1 MQSLFWGD
9 PFSEQSLICSSHF
22 FQNTYFLR
30 IGGSLGQ
37 VLFEKL
43 TFLAEKLFRI
53 NKFSV
58 ELLFRTRYF
67 RAALTF
73 AEELLFQKANFR
85 KSNIPH
91 CLLFQNSY
99 FLIVATFLKELTF
112 LKDFT
117 FHSNYFFQKSYFF
130 RRDTISQLRF
140 FFTATLPIYQLVV
153 KWARYQSGT
162 VKVWEFFLVYLLLL
176 KVAS

>member
-1 MQSLFWGD
+1 MYRFFQDSFIFG
-9 PFSEQSLICSSHF
+9 ETISSHF
-22 FQNTYFLR
+22 FRVTTSTQ
-30 IGGSLGQ
+30 Q
-37 VLFEKL
+37 
-43 TFLAEKLFRI
+43 
-53 NKFSV
+53 
-58 ELLFRTRYF
+58 LLFRSSYFFSAVPFLRRSFFRTVTYLQQSFFSEYLLLENRWFF
-67 RAALTF
+67 RAFTF

-140 FFTATLPIYQLVV
+140 FFTATLPIYQLVI
-153 KWARYQSGT
+153 K
-162 VKVWEFFLVYLLLL
+162 
-176 KVAS
+176 